1 MKKLI
6 KLGLF
11 MIALSLILMQKET
24 IITFIKETLNPK
36 NITVELGEK
45 NDYYRNYDFS
55 YVQNTDNFLSLIHI

>member
-11 MIALSLILMQKET
+11 MITLSLILMQKET

-45 NDYYRNYDFS
+45 NDYYRNWWSRFYRF
-55 YVQNTDNFLSLIHI
+55 

>member
-36 NITVELGEK
+36 NITVELMIVR
-45 NDYYRNYDFS
+45 YYKTIIFIFQTPHYGINILLF
-55 YVQNTDNFLSLIHI
+55 QF